1 MPRGVMRHPRY
12 LFRSDYGPLLIYL
25 TGKFSYISIAIGLA
39 WGVGES
45 LIEKKS
51 VKKVTDTDVANEYR
65 YLFLPLLCIQY
76 GWRSVLEITFK
87 CQIIVSTAHV
97 VKKKFREMTL
107 S

>member
-45 LIEKKS
+45 LIEKNRWKKS
-51 VKKVTDTDVANEYR
+51 RTQTLPMNTVICF
-65 YLFLPLLCIQY
+65 FLSFVFNMAGVP
-76 GWRSVLEITFK
+76 S
-87 CQIIVSTAHV
+87 
-97 VKKKFREMTL
+97 
-107 S
+107 